1 MKIFFIRHGETTGD
15 VENLYG
21 GDYDDHLSEK
31 GKQQSLDLARN
42 LSNKGIEV
50 IYSSPL
56 IRAQET
62 SRALSNQLSCEII
75 TIPDLK
81 ERNQYGILTGMNKN
95 EAKEKFP
102 KEVKLLKDKL
112 NTIEKAESYEN
123 FIERLKEAFND
134 IVIENKYN
142 CIAIVAH
149 GGPFRVLFR
158 EILKW
163 GEINNLGDCAFVEL
177 EKIGNEFKWIH
188 SEGFNKNFQIPS
200 FN

>member
-21 GDYDDHLSEK
+21 GDYDDHLSKK
-31 GKQQSLDLARN
+31 GKRQSLDLTRN

-62 SRALSNQLSCEII
+62 SKALSNQLGCEVV
-75 TIPDLK
+75 TILNLK
-81 ERNQYGILTGMNKN
+81 ERNQYGILTGMNKD
-95 EAKEKFP
+95 EAKQKYP
-102 KEVKLLKDKL
+102 KEVELLKDRL
-112 NTIEKAESYEN
+112 NTIQKAESYED
-123 FIERLKEAFND
+123 FSKRLTEAFNE
-134 IVIENKYN
+134 IINNTKHTN
-142 CIAIVAH
+142 IAIVAH

-158 EILKW
+158 DILKW

-188 SEGFNKNFQIPS
+188 SEGFNRNFQIPS
-200 FN
+200 FS